1 MRLGLM
7 QGRLLPPVGDTIQRF
22 PGQQWR
28 QEFIS
33 AAELGLDTIE
43 WIVDGATDNPLAD
56 GDLGPVEGAMEDT
69 GVVVSSVCADVF
81 MEEHRLAH
89 GPEDSRA
96 MAVRQL
102 VQLLR
107 TCGALGATRIVLPFV
122 DRSELTDADDLVAA
136 TAVIEEVLPVAHSES
151 VELHLETSL
160 APSDFA
166 SFLAGLPD
174 PMVKVNYDM
183 GNSAALGYRPAEEFA
198 AYGSRLGS
206 VHIKDRVLG
215 GTTVA
220 LGTGSTD
227 FDAVSSGL
235 AQLDYDGDY
244 ILQVARG
251 QSGDEVENIRQA
263 VKFARDRIFDVP
275 GPSPD

>member
-22 PGQQWR
+22 PGRQWR
-28 QEFIS
+28 QEFTS

-43 WIVDGATDNPLAD
+43 WIVDGAADNPLAD
-56 GDLGPVEGAMEDT
+56 GDLAPVEATIKET

-102 VQLLR
+102 TQLLR

-122 DRSELTDADDLVAA
+122 DRSELTGADDLVSA

-160 APSDFA
+160 SPPDFA

-174 PMVKVNYDM
+174 PMVRVNYDM

-198 AYGSRLGS
+198 AYGSQLGS
-206 VHIKDRVLG
+206 VHIKDRILG
-215 GTTVA
+215 GATVA

-235 AQLDYDGDY
+235 AQLGYDGDY

-251 QSGDEVENIRQA
+251 QTGDEVENIRQA
-263 VKFARDRIFDVP
+263 MEFARDRLFKV
-275 GPSPD
+275 SS